1 MPRHIGP
8 GRIIFSYVDLF
19 KVMSEVNYVTL
30 GMSIVCI
37 SVLLSFDL
45 VAKPKINK
53 YCQFP
58 VPIQFIVVIISTLV
72 SYFFDLK
79 THFDVKVI
87 GHVPTGMPSISLP
100 EFSSMWNLL
109 GDVFTIAII
118 GFVISLSIS
127 RIVANQH
134 FYTVDPNQEL
144 IAMGASNIFGCF
156 FQSLPMTASMSRTM
170 VQVSAG
176 GRTHMAS
183 VVTVFMLLWVLL
195 FAGPLLRD
203 LPNAVLAALIMVSL
217 RGIFIQFKDVMIY
230 AKRSNSEVF
239 VWLATFFGTVF
250 IDISYGLMIGL
261 GVTFMFLLWW
271 GYHPRVELIRPCDHE
286 DLFMQKHDVSR
297 FCVCIRRNTVKCTRI
312 RSVSICKK
320 LSKLRT
326 YIIQCIRTRNVCKKY
341 YKVVLENT
349 FLFFLLFLLN
359 FFS

>member
-1 MPRHIGP
+1 
-8 GRIIFSYVDLF
+8 
-19 KVMSEVNYVTL
+19 
-30 GMSIVCI
+30 
-37 SVLLSFDL
+37 
-45 VAKPKINK
+45 
-53 YCQFP
+53 
-58 VPIQFIVVIISTLV
+58 
-72 SYFFDLK
+72 
-79 THFDVKVI
+79 
-87 GHVPTGMPSISLP
+87 
-100 EFSSMWNLL
+100 
-109 GDVFTIAII
+109 
-118 GFVISLSIS
+118 
-127 RIVANQH
+127 
-134 FYTVDPNQEL
+134 
-144 IAMGASNIFGCF
+144 
-156 FQSLPMTASMSRTM
+156 
-170 VQVSAG
+170 
-176 GRTHMAS
+176 MAS

-297 FCVCIRRNTVKCTRI
+297 FCECIRRNTVKCTRI

-349 FLFFLLFLLN
+349 FLSFFYFLY
-359 FFS
+359 